1 MKTLKVIKHPFTL
14 VIVLIIIAEC
24 FVVQNLYTSVVAIL
38 FGIVAVAH
46 VVFGYFI
53 KHKCSGCTPVNSVLS
68 EAPAANVFEEQLKA
82 AQQQLITQEKMASIG
97 MLTAGI
103 AHEIKN
109 PLNFVNNFSDMT
121 VELVEELKEEIAKIE
136 NMSDAQKESIDGIVE
151 DIGTNCRKINEHG
164 KRAESIIKNMLI
176 QTRASN
182 VDKVPIDINQ
192 LLEEYLNL
200 AYHGLR
206 AQNNKFNAKMEKQLD
221 TTLPKITASAQS
233 IGRVFLNIINN
244 GLYAANKKSEQF
256 SSELLNTIFMPTIS
270 ISSSQDNDNIIIKIK
285 DNGNG
290 IKENVIAKIFEPFF
304 TTKPA
309 GEGTGLGLPICYDIV
324 TKEHGGKLDVV
335 SKVGEFTEF
344 IITIPKD
351 KLN

>member
-1 MKTLKVIKHPFTL
+1 MF
-14 VIVLIIIAEC
+14 IIIAEC
-24 FVVQNLYTSVVAIL
+24 FIAYKYADLLSA
-38 FGIVAVAH
+38 GIVGIIALSHVLLGILVASTA
-46 VVFGYFI
+46 
-53 KHKCSGCTPVNSVLS
+53 CSSTS
-68 EAPAANVFEEQLKA
+68 ERKEGAEGNQVEAL
-82 AQQQLITQEKMASIG
+82 QQQLMKQEKLASIG

-121 VELVEELKEEIAKIE
+121 VELVEELKEELDKTQNLE
-136 NMSDAQKESIDGIVE
+136 TAQKETIEGIIE
-151 DIGTNCRKINEHG
+151 DIGTNCKKINEHG

-176 QTRASN
+176 QTRSSD
-182 VDKVPIDINQ
+182 VDKTPIDVNQ

-221 TTLPKITASAQS
+221 TTLPKVTASPQS

-244 GLYAANKKSEQF
+244 GLYAANEKADQYTSQ
-256 SSELLNTIFMPTIS
+256 LLNTIFMPTIA
-270 ISSSQDNDNIIIKIK
+270 IITTQDENNIIIKIK

-290 IKENVIAKIFEPFF
+290 IPEAVRAKIFEPFY

-309 GEGTGLGLPICYDIV
+309 GQGTGLGLPICYDIV
-324 TKEHGGKLDVV
+324 TKEHGGKLEVT
-335 SKVGEFTEF
+335 SKEGEFSEF
-344 IITIPKD
+344 IITLPKD
-351 KLN
+351 KA

>member
-1 MKTLKVIKHPFTL
+1 MI
-14 VIVLIIIAEC
+14 IVLIIAEC
-24 FVVQNLYTSVVAIL
+24 FVVQNFYTSLTGVL
-38 FGIVAVAH
+38 FGIVAVIH
-46 VVFGYFI
+46 VILGYFI
-53 KHKCSGCTPVNSVLS
+53 KQQCSDCTEVKSALPEVPNNNLT
-68 EAPAANVFEEQLKA
+68 EQLKA

-121 VELVEELKEEIAKIE
+121 VELVDELKEEIAKTE
-136 NMSDAQKESIDGIVE
+136 NLNESQKESIDGIIE
-151 DIGTNCRKINEHG
+151 DIGTNCKKINEHG

-182 VDKVPIDINQ
+182 VDKIPVDINQ

-221 TTLPKITASAQS
+221 ATLPKITASPQS

-244 GLYAANKKSEQF
+244 GLYEANKKSEQF
-256 SSELLNTIFMPTIS
+256 ASQLLNTIFMPTIS
-270 ISSSQDNDNIIIKIK
+270 ISSAQDDGNIIIKIK

-290 IKENVIAKIFEPFF
+290 IKEDVITKIFEPFF

-344 IITIPKD
+344 IITLPKD
-351 KLN
+351 KA